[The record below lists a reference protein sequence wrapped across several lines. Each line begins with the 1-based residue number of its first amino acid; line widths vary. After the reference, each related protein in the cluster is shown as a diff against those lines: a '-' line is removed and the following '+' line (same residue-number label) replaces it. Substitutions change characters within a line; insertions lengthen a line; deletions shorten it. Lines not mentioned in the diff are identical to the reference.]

1 MELKRG
7 IWPYMMQIASSLN
20 RTFMELKHDAEVASN
35 CPKCLNRTFMELKR
49 NSVLPLSPR
58 LNVLIAPL
66 WNWNSVT
73 CPTVTTSRRVLIAP
87 LWNWNSHIAAI
98 SARIPRL
105 NRTFMELKH
114 WCFPPRIFR
123 PRYSLNRTFMELKPR
138 YWLPE
143 DGPKAVLIAPLWN
156 WNDRP
161 RLVWVSRRTS

>member
-1 MELKRG
+1 MELKHGQQTEQKSHRHVL
-7 IWPYMMQIASSLN
+7 IAPLWNWNWRNTEGVTGRASLN

-87 LWNWNSHIAAI
+87 LWNWNEFCGCKEK
-98 SARIPRL
+98 L
-105 NRTFMELKH
+105 QG
-114 WCFPPRIFR
+114 
-123 PRYSLNRTFMELKPR
+123 SLNRTFMELKLRFLYASQFAIRCLNRTFMESKP
-138 YWLPE
+138 
-143 DGPKAVLIAPLWN
+143 
-156 WNDRP
+156 
-161 RLVWVSRRTS
+161 VSKFNISQRTPS